1 MKTLSKCIP
10 VVLALAVASVPAQ
23 SRSLHIT
30 GTAGYLSEWE
40 LDGEVVDA
48 GAPRG
53 GGELVGRLVWKHV
66 GLCSVNGPQERPGD
80 IRIRLSTLS
89 KVDAMISFD
98 GDHCS
103 YSGPASGSGRMD
115 CQHAG
120 GIPLSISIK

>member
-48 GAPRG
+48 GAPRV
-53 GGELVGRLVWKHV
+53 GGELVGRCGSMW
-66 GLCSVNGPQERPGD
+66 
-80 IRIRLSTLS
+80 
-89 KVDAMISFD
+89 
-98 GDHCS
+98 
-103 YSGPASGSGRMD
+103 AS
-115 CQHAG
+115 AA
-120 GIPLSISIK
+120 